1 MRISRLVA
9 AAAGLGLLLLGPS
22 AMAAAPTY
30 PAQAPTLTLSA
41 TSILSGD
48 TVTITGTG
56 FQPGSAATVTW
67 TGSGALGSAG
77 RVPGMAAGTLQMGT
91 RGLTADATGTIST
104 GVRLTSAGDHT
115 ITLAGTAAD
124 GSPVSLSATV
134 AVNAAAVG
142 DPLPHTGAP
151 LLTYTAV
158 GLALVLLGGLVV
170 LAVRKRRRDAAAAV
184 APEVAPVPET
194 VSR

>member
-48 TVTITGTG
+48 TVTIAGSG
-56 FQPGSAATVTW
+56 FLPGSAATVTW
-67 TGSGALGSAG
+67 TGSGALGAAG

-91 RGLTADATGTIST
+91 RGLAADATGTIST
-104 GVRLTSAGDHT
+104 GVRLTSPGDHT

-134 AVNAAAVG
+134 TVNAAAAG

-170 LAVRKRRRDAAAAV
+170 LAVRKRRRDTASAV
-184 APEVAPVPET
+184 APAAAPVPET
-194 VSR
+194 VSH